1 MWCASRGACG
11 AYLAPRRAALARRS
25 AGGARAPC
33 RSRGSACAP
42 RALFGIGQKSG
53 ASSGQTLADIEAEID
68 AAAPASST
76 AATAQLSLADAV
88 WKVSKETPM
97 SLRDRA
103 ACAIA
108 AEAVQALCETGLE
121 RASLVVTLALAEALR
136 RNGFESEGVRTV
148 AGYLVGD
155 DDEAVAHCWL
165 EVDGARPRQTSAH
178 TTLARAEFL
187 TPRLVPRPTPK
198 LYTLPPNPTPSPP
211 HQPHATRPI
220 LVRSGAGRG
229 DGRHGAV
236 RGAASRAGGL
246 FRRGGGARAIRRRR
260 DRARRPQTGSPP
272 TSSCSGFPSPW
283 VELEREPSNRR
294 SRFAIRQSTWPARR
308 RGEDASRAVRNGVAV
323 RAGRGRAR
331 GGDAAG
337 RGGGVSTH
345 RGDDARDGG
354 GRARAGA
361 ETRGCLAAFL
371 ECHRRRE

>member
-1 MWCASRGACG
+1 MWCASRGARG
-11 AYLAPRRAALARRS
+11 ACLAPRGGALARRS

-148 AGYLVGD
+148 AGYLVSD

-165 EVDGARPRQTSAH
+165 EVDGARPDRPRRPH
-178 TTLARAEFL
+178 ARIPSTVEFA
-187 TPRLVPRPTPK
+187 PAPARGPPPARLVPSPTLKPNRIPPK
-198 LYTLPPNPTPSPP
+198 AHLPTNPTRIFPSS
-211 HQPHATRPI
+211 
-220 LVRSGAGRG
+220 SGRVLDVVT
-229 DGRHGAV
+229 DGMALCE
-236 RGAASRAGGL
+236 AAR
-246 FRRGGGARAIRRRR
+246 
-260 DRARRPQTGSPP
+260 RARVDYSDAAA
-272 TSSCSGFPSPW
+272 
-283 VELEREPSNRR
+283 VR
-294 SRFAIRQSTWPARR
+294 SRF
-308 RGEDASRAVRNGVAV
+308 
-323 RAGRGRAR
+323 
-331 GGDAAG
+331 GDAAIALGDHRPDRRRPLVVLGVPVPVGGTRTRTVKPTFTLRDPPIDVAGAAEARTLRERYESVLRSG
-337 RGGGVSTH
+337 RDADALAAEMPPDAEEVFRRVAGVALETV
-345 RGDDARDGG
+345 GDA
-354 GRARAGA
+354 RARAQRLAGA
-361 ETRGCLAAFL
+361 Q
-371 ECHRRRE
+371 

>member
-1 MWCASRGACG
+1 MRTLLHQTVATRRLRTEHHHAGRGARPHRCTRDVVCFARRVWSLSRASARG
-11 AYLAPRRAALARRS
+11 ARAAL
-25 AGGARAPC
+25 GGWRTRALPLP
-33 RSRGSACAP
+33 RFRVRP

-165 EVDGARPRQTSAH
+165 EVDGARPDRPRRH
-178 TTLARAEFL
+178 RAL
-187 TPRLVPRPTPK
+187 TI
-198 LYTLPPNPTPSPP
+198 PSS
-211 HQPHATRPI
+211 
-220 LVRSGAGRG
+220 VE
-229 DGRHGAV
+229 
-236 RGAASRAGGL
+236 
-246 FRRGGGARAIRRRR
+246 RR
-260 DRARRPQTGSPP
+260 
-272 TSSCSGFPSPW
+272 
-283 VELEREPSNRR
+283 V
-294 SRFAIRQSTWPARR
+294 
-308 RGEDASRAVRNGVAV
+308 
-323 RAGRGRAR
+323 
-331 GGDAAG
+331 
-337 RGGGVSTH
+337 
-345 RGDDARDGG
+345 
-354 GRARAGA
+354 RARARA
-361 ETRGCLAAFL
+361 RAASL
-371 ECHRRRE
+371 PSRPMPDSQTLNP

>member
-1 MWCASRGACG
+1 MRIAVSRAVGRTFRTSVASRCERCCCTRPLRRVVSEPSTTTPVVVRGRTGVRAMWCASRGACG
-11 AYLAPRRAALARRS
+11 ACLAPRRAARARRS

-165 EVDGARPRQTSAH
+165 EVDGAPPDRPR
-178 TTLARAEFL
+178 
-187 TPRLVPRPTPK
+187 
-198 LYTLPPNPTPSPP
+198 
-211 HQPHATRPI
+211 
-220 LVRSGAGRG
+220 
-229 DGRHGAV
+229 RHH
-236 RGAASRAGGL
+236 
-246 FRRGGGARAIRRRR
+246 F
-260 DRARRPQTGSPP
+260 
-272 TSSCSGFPSPW
+272 
-283 VELEREPSNRR
+283 R
-294 SRFAIRQSTWPARR
+294 SRR
-308 RGEDASRAVRNGVAV
+308 AS
-323 RAGRGRAR
+323 
-331 GGDAAG
+331 
-337 RGGGVSTH
+337 SS
-345 RGDDARDGG
+345 
-354 GRARAGA
+354 RARARA
-361 ETRGCLAAFL
+361 SRLTPVSSHARLSNSTPYP
-371 ECHRRRE
+371 

>member
-11 AYLAPRRAALARRS
+11 ACLAPRRAALARRS

-165 EVDGARPRQTSAH
+165 EVDGAPPDRPRS
-178 TTLARAEFL
+178 
-187 TPRLVPRPTPK
+187 RP
-198 LYTLPPNPTPSPP
+198 
-211 HQPHATRPI
+211 
-220 LVRSGAGRG
+220 
-229 DGRHGAV
+229 
-236 RGAASRAGGL
+236 
-246 FRRGGGARAIRRRR
+246 
-260 DRARRPQTGSPP
+260 
-272 TSSCSGFPSPW
+272 
-283 VELEREPSNRR
+283 
-294 SRFAIRQSTWPARR
+294 
-308 RGEDASRAVRNGVAV
+308 
-323 RAGRGRAR
+323 
-331 GGDAAG
+331 
-337 RGGGVSTH
+337 
-345 RGDDARDGG
+345 
-354 GRARAGA
+354 RARASRLTPVSSHA
-361 ETRGCLAAFL
+361 RLSNSTPYP
-371 ECHRRRE
+371 

>member
-11 AYLAPRRAALARRS
+11 ACLAPRRAALARRS

-165 EVDGARPRQTSAH
+165 EVDGAPPDRPR
-178 TTLARAEFL
+178 
-187 TPRLVPRPTPK
+187 
-198 LYTLPPNPTPSPP
+198 
-211 HQPHATRPI
+211 
-220 LVRSGAGRG
+220 
-229 DGRHGAV
+229 RHH
-236 RGAASRAGGL
+236 
-246 FRRGGGARAIRRRR
+246 F
-260 DRARRPQTGSPP
+260 
-272 TSSCSGFPSPW
+272 
-283 VELEREPSNRR
+283 R
-294 SRFAIRQSTWPARR
+294 SRR
-308 RGEDASRAVRNGVAV
+308 AS
-323 RAGRGRAR
+323 
-331 GGDAAG
+331 
-337 RGGGVSTH
+337 SS
-345 RGDDARDGG
+345 
-354 GRARAGA
+354 RARARA
-361 ETRGCLAAFL
+361 SRLTPVSSHARLSNSTPYP
-371 ECHRRRE
+371 